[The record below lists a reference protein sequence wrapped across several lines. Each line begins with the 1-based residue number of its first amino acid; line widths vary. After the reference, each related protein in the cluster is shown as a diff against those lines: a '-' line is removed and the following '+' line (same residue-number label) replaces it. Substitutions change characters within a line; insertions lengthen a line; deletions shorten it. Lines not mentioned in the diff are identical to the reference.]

1 MLVGMRVEILAL
13 PGCCNAEGAVKLLRR
28 VLDEVGLPDT
38 AITTRVIADQAAAE
52 LAGFTGSPTFLINGA
67 DPFTEPGAA
76 PALACRLYPTA
87 LGALARLPDH
97 DQLRQAVL
105 SARGYEPA
113 AVESPRQLRGSA
125 RRVLADAQRQHWQ
138 ETYRAH
144 PQMYGEQPSAPAIH
158 AAGVFH
164 RASARDILEL
174 GAGHGRDAVY
184 LAGEGFIVQATDVS
198 AAGLEQLHAAT
209 HQRGVTHRVRTII
222 HDIRDPLPLPDA
234 SVDAVYAHMLLCMAL
249 SSTEIRAAVGEIGR
263 VLRPGGVLIYTVRHT
278 GDAHYCTG
286 IAHGDDIFE
295 HGGFAV
301 HFFTRQLVDDLATGW
316 TLNDVHPFE
325 EGELPRRL
333 WRITQTLP
341 RQRLGT

>member
-1 MLVGMRVEILAL
+1 MLVDMRVEILAL
-13 PGCCNAEGAVKLLRR
+13 PGCPNGELAVKLLRR

-52 LAGFTGSPTFLINGA
+52 LVGFTGSPTFLINGA
-67 DPFTEPGAA
+67 DPFTEPGVAA
-76 PALACRLYPTA
+76 ALACRLYPTA
-87 LGALARLPDH
+87 SGALARLPDH
-97 DQLRQAVL
+97 DQLRRAVL
-105 SARGYEPA
+105 IARGYEPA
-113 AVESPRQLRGSA
+113 AVESPQQLGRSA
-125 RRVLADAQRQHWQ
+125 GRVLADVQRQHWQ
-138 ETYRAH
+138 ETYSAH
-144 PQMYGEQPSAPAIH
+144 PQMYGGQPSVPAVH
-158 AAGVFH
+158 AARVFH
-164 RASARDILEL
+164 QASARDILEL

-184 LAGEGFIVQATDVS
+184 LASEGFSVQATDVS
-198 AAGLEQLHAAT
+198 ATGLEQLQAAAYE
-209 HQRGVTHRVRTII
+209 RGVTHRVRTII

-234 SVDAVYAHMLLCMAL
+234 SVDAVYGHMLLCMAL
-249 SSTEIRAAVGEIGR
+249 SSTEIRAAVSEIRR
-263 VLRPGGVLIYTVRHT
+263 VLQPGGVLIYTVRHT
-278 GDAHYCTG
+278 GDAHYRSG

-341 RQRLGT
+341 RPRLAT